1 MNHYVLFCE
10 LIQSF
15 VTGSIFHN
23 RRFNDPTM
31 FEMIVDDE
39 DEVVFKQ
46 LDTGI
51 TSSFLVCDT
60 NDEVSTHIRL
70 DSHDASKW
78 KLVENN
84 VYECIGNETV
94 RVIAIA
100 VYKQD
105 ETLID
110 SMRFIDGSIPRQ
122 FTCLNLCV
130 QDCSDELQQL
140 YVKRANEHNYHTLTH
155 LKEYNAGFD
164 LLAPADQFILEQ
176 KRLLDY
182 DVSCSATSVII
193 QHADDGEMNSKKTI
207 KFECSASAYYLY
219 PRSSISTTNL
229 RLANCQ
235 GIIDAGYRGHLKA
248 AFDIFN
254 RQEPATVTKHQR
266 LVQLCS
272 PHLTP
277 LLVKIVYDK
286 NALGNT
292 TRNDG
297 GFGSTGI

>member
-1 MNHYVLFCE
+1 MQHYVLFCE

-31 FEMIVDDE
+31 FEMIVDN

-46 LDTGI
+46 LDTGNI
-51 TSSFLVCDT
+51 ISSFLVCDT

-70 DSHDASKW
+70 DRHDASKW

-100 VYKQD
+100 VYKPD
-105 ETLID
+105 ETLIG

-155 LKEYNAGFD
+155 LNEYNAGFD
-164 LLAPADQFILEQ
+164 LLAPADQFNLEQ
-176 KRLLDY
+176 NRILDY
-182 DVSCSATSVII
+182 NVSCSATSFQI
-193 QHADDGEMNSKKTI
+193 QHDNDEKINSKI

-248 AFDIFN
+248 AFDIYD
-254 RQEPATVTKHQR
+254 RQESATVNKHQR

-272 PHLTP
+272 PQLSP
-277 LLVKIVYDK
+277 LLVKVVYDK
-286 NALGNT
+286 DVLGNT
-292 TRNDG
+292 MRNDG